1 MHTSFFQLNEGWNAE
16 PNAPEPAIEI
26 QGPDLLLSFYV
37 NAFQYY
43 EFEEEEI
50 GILRFVH
57 CERYR
62 LGSTNDEGWYQGQCR
77 FSKLAPAW
85 GEFYLVQGDSAL
97 LNAPQ
102 DWKTVGP
109 ASGHGQHLLFYF
121 RDNTFEC
128 VTEQCLIEPI
138 ANNSLQRTGK
148 KLRFSPAAERRR
160 STADYISG
168 RWASTAID
176 LKVTVDGCLQ
186 SPQLGRVSFRQEIQ
200 L

>member
-1 MHTSFFQLNEGWNAE
+1 MQTSFLQLNEAWNAE
-16 PNAPEPAIEI
+16 PNAPEPVVQV

-37 NAFQYY
+37 NAFQYP
-43 EFEEEEI
+43 EFEEEESA
-50 GILRFVH
+50 ILRFVR

-102 DWKTVGP
+102 DWKT
-109 ASGHGQHLLFYF
+109 ASPPSVHAQHFLFYF
-121 RDNTFEC
+121 RDNTSEC
-128 VTEQCLIEPI
+128 VAEQCLIEST

-148 KLRFSPAAERRR
+148 KLRFSPAVE
-160 STADYISG
+160 
-168 RWASTAID
+168 
-176 LKVTVDGCLQ
+176 L
-186 SPQLGRVSFRQEIQ
+186 
-200 L
+200 